1 MRLRFVP
8 QDSLLFDD
16 LVEQGAAVLR
26 GINTLAELVGADD
39 VQRVSIAT
47 ELAEQERAGDELTLR
62 VVQRLNSSFV
72 TPFDRHDVHTLTN
85 RLDDCLDRADATGDL
100 IQVLRVGPLPEGAL
114 TLVSILVRQA
124 ELTASAM
131 RRLRRTKDLAGYWVE
146 VNRLGNEADRCYR
159 RLLARLLGGPADPAA
174 PKLVEVL
181 RHIDRTVDAF
191 EAVARTVEAIAVKDV

>member
-16 LVEQGAAVLR
+16 LAEQGQAMLRAV
-26 GINTLAELVGADD
+26 NTLAELVGADD
-39 VQRVSIAT
+39 AQRVTIAA
-47 ELAEQERAGDELTLR
+47 ELADQERAGDELTLR
-62 VVQRLNSSFV
+62 VVGRLNSSFV
-72 TPFDRHDVHTLTN
+72 TPFDRHDVHALTN
-85 RLDDCLDRADATGDL
+85 RLDDCLDHLDATADL

-146 VNRLGNEADRCYR
+146 VNRLGNEADRCSR
-159 RLLARLLGGPADPAA
+159 RLLARLLGGSDHAA
-174 PKLVEVL
+174 LKLVEVL
-181 RHIDRTVDAF
+181 RHLDQTVDAF